1 MKIWL
6 FLLLVISF
14 SLLAQEFKT
23 SKAKEALANYQS
35 EIKKIEALKLKA
47 KEKYKKDLTEA
58 LSVAMKAGNLEE
70 SVLIN
75 SVLEKDLAEEPK
87 STDDSKGPK
96 SKLKEPIILTD
107 KHGSWAHVK
116 DVCDTGTYRFDIQTV
131 AKKYTLKIYTEGKNF
146 TMDILMTGGKQT
158 LTNIGST
165 KEDPVGCSIDITSFI
180 KTKGSYSF
188 LPQLKKPGPDI
199 INISKMEIVIE

>member
-1 MKIWL
+1 MKKWL
-6 FLLLVISF
+6 FLLLIISIG
-14 SLLAQEFKT
+14 LIAQEFKT
-23 SKAKEALANYQS
+23 SKAKDALTNYQS

-58 LSVAMKAGNLEE
+58 LAVAMKAGNLEE

-87 STDDSKGPK
+87 TADETKGTK
-96 SKLKEPIILTD
+96 GKLKDPIILVD
-107 KHGSWAHVK
+107 NHGSWAHVK
-116 DVCDTGTYRFDIQTV
+116 DACSTGTYKFDIQTV
-131 AKKYTLKIYTEGKNF
+131 ARKYTLKIYTEGKNF

-158 LTNIGST
+158 LTNIGAT